1 MSRTETEQKSEMLT
15 KKIRIRLPLTR
26 ELSEDV
32 FVGINGNTW
41 QIKRGVDVEVP
52 LAVAKVLERSE
63 KMQQVAME
71 YEAKAAAPLEQLEKQ

>member
-1 MSRTETEQKSEMLT
+1 MSKTETEQKSEMMT
-15 KKIRIRLPLTR
+15 ETVCIRLPVTR

-41 QIKRGVDVEVP
+41 QIKRGVYVDVP

-63 KMQQVAME
+63 KMQQVALE
-71 YEAKAAAPLEQLEKQ
+71 FEAQAAAPLEQLEK

>member
-1 MSRTETEQKSEMLT
+1 MSKTETAQKSEMLT
-15 KKIRIRLPLTR
+15 KTIRVRLPLTR

-63 KMQQVAME
+63 RMQQVAME

>member
-1 MSRTETEQKSEMLT
+1 MSKTETEQKSEMLT
-15 KKIRIRLPLTR
+15 KTTRIRLPLTR

>member
-15 KKIRIRLPLTR
+15 KTTRIRLPVTR

-41 QIKRGVDVEVP
+41 QIKRGVYVDVP

-63 KMQQVAME
+63 KMQQVAIE

>member
-1 MSRTETEQKSEMLT
+1 MSKTETEQKSEMLT
-15 KKIRIRLPLTR
+15 KTISIRLPITR

-41 QIKRGVDVEVP
+41 QIKRGVYVDVP

>member
-1 MSRTETEQKSEMLT
+1 MSKTETEQKSEMMT
-15 KKIRIRLPLTR
+15 ETVRIRLPVTR

-41 QIKRGVDVEVP
+41 QIKRGVYVDVP

-63 KMQQVAME
+63 KMQQVALE
-71 YEAKAAAPLEQLEKQ
+71 FEAKAAAPLEQLEK

>member
-15 KKIRIRLPLTR
+15 KTISIRLPITR

-41 QIKRGVDVEVP
+41 QIKRGVYVDVP

-71 YEAKAAAPLEQLEKQ
+71 YEAQAAAPLEQLEKQ

>member
-15 KKIRIRLPLTR
+15 KTISIRLPITR

-41 QIKRGVDVEVP
+41 QIKRGVYVDVP

>member
-1 MSRTETEQKSEMLT
+1 MSKTEATQKSEMLT
-15 KKIRIRLPLTR
+15 ETVRIRLPVTR
-26 ELSEDV
+26 ELSEDA

-41 QIKRGVDVEVP
+41 QIKRGVYVDVP

-71 YEAKAAAPLEQLEKQ
+71 YEANAAAPLEQLEKQ

>member
-1 MSRTETEQKSEMLT
+1 MSKTETEQKSEMMT
-15 KKIRIRLPLTR
+15 QTVRIRLPITR

-41 QIKRGVDVEVP
+41 QIKRGVYVDVP

-63 KMQQVAME
+63 KMQQVALE
-71 YEAKAAAPLEQLEKQ
+71 FEAQAAAPLEQLEKQ

>member
-1 MSRTETEQKSEMLT
+1 MSKTETEQKSEMLT
-15 KKIRIRLPLTR
+15 KTISIRLPVTR

-41 QIKRGVDVEVP
+41 QIKRGVYVDVP

>member
-1 MSRTETEQKSEMLT
+1 MSKTETAQKSEMLT
-15 KKIRIRLPLTR
+15 KTVRIRLPVTR
-26 ELSEDV
+26 ELNEDV
-32 FVGINGNTW
+32 FVGVNGNTW
-41 QIKRGVDVEVP
+41 QIKRGVEVDVP

>member
-1 MSRTETEQKSEMLT
+1 MSKTETAQKSEMLT
-15 KKIRIRLPLTR
+15 QTVQIKLPLTR

-41 QIKRGVDVEVP
+41 QIKRGVYVEVP